1 MKETYLVYAN
11 SATLRGGPATIPM
24 TGSGGQAFST
34 PIVDCTADGEPSH
47 VWPLAFVGHEDDM
60 FFLSRGIAD
69 ECGTIQEA
77 RDFVSDWWREREAE
91 DEHKGERFYVVRC
104 SWDPIRN
111 HKDWRVCDMR
121 RHENPNLNNQVCIH
135 ATKVGATACA
145 EVREN
150 ADASMNDNADGAA
163 CTHYR

>member
-1 MKETYLVYAN
+1 MKDTYIVYAN
-11 SATLRGGPATIPM
+11 SATLRPERGEILI
-24 TGSGGQAFST
+24 TGSGGQAFT
-34 PIVDCTADGEPSH
+34 APIVDCTADDEPSH

-77 RDFVSDWWREREAE
+77 RDFVSDWWRERERAP
-91 DEHKGERFYVVRC
+91 EHKGARFYVIRY
-104 SWDPIRN
+104 SWDG

-121 RHENPNLNNQVCIH
+121 RHDDPNLNKQVCVH
-135 ATKVGATACA
+135 ATKVGAIACA
-145 EVREN
+145 EVRET